1 MSKDPSGPTPAA
13 PSGGPAVPPR
23 ASRTEWYM
31 NIAIETARR
40 STCIRRC
47 YGAVVVNSAGEIVST
62 GHNGAPRGEAH
73 CDELNTCIRKQYNI
87 PSGERYEFC
96 RSVHAE
102 MNALLQAG
110 RAAAGCTMY
119 LAGFERLTGAPSY
132 DPPCLMCS
140 KMLVNAGVGRVIVR
154 TPEGLADL
162 DPQALYRRH
171 LESVIAKVSGR

>member
-1 MSKDPSGPTPAA
+1 MRVNVDG
-13 PSGGPAVPPR
+13 
-23 ASRTEWYM
+23 
-31 NIAIETARR
+31 
-40 STCIRRC
+40 
-47 YGAVVVNSAGEIVST
+47 GAVRADST
-62 GHNGAPRGEAH
+62 PDFSPGNPRPAI
-73 CDELNTCIRKQYNI
+73 LNTCIRKQYNI

-140 KMLVNAGVGRVIVR
+140 KMLVNAGVGRVVVR

-171 LESVIAKVSGR
+171 LESVIAKVSGK

>member
-1 MSKDPSGPTPAA
+1 MTNRDTVPSDA
-13 PSGGPAVPPR
+13 PPVPPR

-31 NIAIETARR
+31 NIAVETARR

-47 YGAVVVNSAGEIVST
+47 YGAVVVNFAGEIVST

-140 KMLVNAGVGRVIVR
+140 KMLVNAGIGRVVVR
-154 TPEGLADL
+154 TPDGLREL
-162 DPQALYRRH
+162 DPQELYRKH
-171 LESVIAKVSGR
+171 LDSVIAKVSGK

>member
-1 MSKDPSGPTPAA
+1 MTDQDRYTASSDVPP
-13 PSGGPAVPPR
+13 VPPR
-23 ASRTEWYM
+23 TSRTEWYL

-40 STCIRRC
+40 STCLRRC

-73 CDELNTCIRKQYNI
+73 CDELSTCIRKQYHT
-87 PSGERYEFC
+87 PAGERYEFC

-110 RAAAGCTMY
+110 RAATGCTLY
-119 LAGFERLTGAPSY
+119 LAGFERLTGTPSY

-140 KMLVNAGVGRVIVR
+140 KMLVNAGVSKVVVR
-154 TPEGLADL
+154 TEEGLREL
-162 DPQALYRRH
+162 DPQELYRQH
-171 LESVIAKVSGR
+171 LNSVIAKVSGK